1 MRGVLDLAAKE
12 ARKSGHL
19 VLMEGYTDVIAAHQ
33 QGLTNTAG
41 VCGTATTDQH
51 AKLLHRS
58 GAQRISLVFDG
69 DTAGREAAFKALN
82 GLLPEDYELDVVQLP
97 DNQDPCDVLMSQGH
111 EPFEQALE
119 AASDWFEF
127 ACDGLGELH
136 GSALSQAVDRAL
148 ALILR
153 VKAPVH
159 REDLMRRLAERL
171 DMSLETLQAQLALT
185 PEARAAVRDAERD
198 RREASAPPSAEAAS
212 GGDDADQSTES
223 VRVHPHVRTAWGEV
237 AGALL
242 IDPSLVPLAT
252 ALVDQC
258 EVEEIHRVLEAI
270 VGLHADLDAEINAG
284 TVMTALGEDPARDLI
299 GRIIHHAEGA
309 DSPQALLDGAV
320 RFLKRTQ
327 LEAELED
334 IQNRLLLA
342 PDTQDTE
349 QTDLLQ
355 RFKGLQEELLNLNTN
370 AGTLAPSH

>member
-1 MRGVLDLAAKE
+1 
-12 ARKSGHL
+12 
-19 VLMEGYTDVIAAHQ
+19 
-33 QGLTNTAG
+33 
-41 VCGTATTDQH
+41 
-51 AKLLHRS
+51 
-58 GAQRISLVFDG
+58 
-69 DTAGREAAFKALN
+69 
-82 GLLPEDYELDVVQLP
+82 
-97 DNQDPCDVLMSQGH
+97 
-111 EPFEQALE
+111 
-119 AASDWFEF
+119 
-127 ACDGLGELH
+127 
-136 GSALSQAVDRAL
+136 
-148 ALILR
+148 
-153 VKAPVH
+153 
-159 REDLMRRLAERL
+159 
-171 DMSLETLQAQLALT
+171 
-185 PEARAAVRDAERD
+185 
-198 RREASAPPSAEAAS
+198 
-212 GGDDADQSTES
+212 
-223 VRVHPHVRTAWGEV
+223 
-237 AGALL
+237 
-242 IDPSLVPLAT
+242 LAT

-334 IQNRLLLA
+334 IQNRLLAA